1 MFQLGNTL
9 GYYLNDIACADLS
22 GAHFVAVHK
31 KFTMSQ
37 PELLVTHTPSMT
49 STTSS
54 TTTTTT
60 GTTTADPTVL
70 DPRYAFFHNLP
81 DLVPHP
87 HPLEPEL
94 VRGYTWVLMI
104 FVMIFMGFID
114 IGLWFYM
121 MMFVLTIILYYN
133 DVCYYLPLLILLLL
147 YYNYYYYY
155 H

>member
-94 VRGYTWVLMI
+94 VRGYTWVLMT
-104 FVMIFMGFID
+104 FVMIFMGFIRSYS
-114 IGLWFYM
+114 IFVWFLLCI
-121 MMFVLTIILYYN
+121 FCCTYYN
-133 DVCYYLPLLILLLL
+133 YHIIITTTTALLLL
-147 YYNYYYYY
+147 YCILYR
-155 H
+155 

>member
-60 GTTTADPTVL
+60 TTTGTTTADPTVQ

-94 VRGYTWVLMI
+94 VRGYTWVLMT
-104 FVMIFMGFID
+104 FVMIFMGFIRSYS
-114 IGLWFYM
+114 IFVWFLLCI
-121 MMFVLTIILYYN
+121 FCCTYYN
-133 DVCYYLPLLILLLL
+133 YHIIITTTTALLLL
-147 YYNYYYYY
+147 YCILYR
-155 H
+155 

>member
-60 GTTTADPTVL
+60 GTTTADPTVQ

-94 VRGYTWVLMI
+94 VRGYTWVLMT
-104 FVMIFMGFID
+104 FVMIFMGFIRSYS
-114 IGLWFYM
+114 IFVWFLLCI
-121 MMFVLTIILYYN
+121 FCCTYYN
-133 DVCYYLPLLILLLL
+133 YHIIITTTTALLLL
-147 YYNYYYYY
+147 YCILYR
-155 H
+155 